1 MLRNLIQT
9 IRDCST
15 LSVVASLSVLVLTT
29 AILEKRLVHQPVRIA
44 VAVVI
49 AVALLYFIRM
59 AVRLN
64 GFLTLVAL
72 GLLTY
77 GAYWLLTELVF

>member
-1 MLRNLIQT
+1 MVLP
-9 IRDCST
+9 T
-15 LSVVASLSVLVLTT
+15 LQQVL
-29 AILEKRLVHQPVRIA
+29 AQQPVRIA

-49 AVALLYFIRM
+49 AIAALYFIRM

-64 GFLTLVAL
+64 GFLTLVCL

-77 GAYWLLTELVF
+77 GAYWLLTNVLF

>member
-1 MLRNLIQT
+1 MVLP
-9 IRDCST
+9 T
-15 LSVVASLSVLVLTT
+15 LQQVL
-29 AILEKRLVHQPVRIA
+29 AQQGVRIA
-44 VAVVI
+44 VALII

-64 GFLTLVAL
+64 GFLTLVCL

-77 GAYWLLTELVF
+77 GAYWVLTNALY

>member
-1 MLRNLIQT
+1 MILP
-9 IRDCST
+9 T
-15 LSVVASLSVLVLTT
+15 LQQVL
-29 AILEKRLVHQPVRIA
+29 AQQPVRIA

>member
-1 MLRNLIQT
+1 MVLP
-9 IRDCST
+9 T
-15 LSVVASLSVLVLTT
+15 LQQVL
-29 AILEKRLVHQPVRIA
+29 AQQPVRIA

-49 AVALLYFIRM
+49 AIAALYFIRM

-64 GFLTLVAL
+64 GCLTLVCL

-77 GAYWLLTELVF
+77 GAYWLLTNALF

>member
-1 MLRNLIQT
+1 MVLP
-9 IRDCST
+9 T
-15 LSVVASLSVLVLTT
+15 LQQVL
-29 AILEKRLVHQPVRIA
+29 AQQGVRIA
-44 VAVVI
+44 VALII

-64 GFLTLVAL
+64 GFLTLVCL

-77 GAYWLLTELVF
+77 GAYWILTNALY

>member
-1 MLRNLIQT
+1 MVLP
-9 IRDCST
+9 T
-15 LSVVASLSVLVLTT
+15 LQQVL
-29 AILEKRLVHQPVRIA
+29 AQQPVRIA

-49 AVALLYFIRM
+49 AIAALYFIRM

-64 GFLTLVAL
+64 GFLTLVCL

-77 GAYWLLTELVF
+77 GAYWLLTNALF

>member
-1 MLRNLIQT
+1 MILP
-9 IRDCST
+9 T
-15 LSVVASLSVLVLTT
+15 LQQVL
-29 AILEKRLVHQPVRIA
+29 AQQPVRIG

-49 AVALLYFIRM
+49 AVAVLYFIRM

-64 GFLTLVAL
+64 GLLTLVAL

-77 GAYWLLTELVF
+77 GAYWLLTKALFG